1 MCQNIQRE
9 VYQMSRKSNA
19 LNACQLIQ
27 KQYSLS
33 VWELHGIFGSYWI
46 IYFHLGAKLQLR
58 FISTFCSHQL
68 FWCANLKSLL
78 HNSVKLMLLN
88 ADAIW
93 TISNVTK
100 FSLLSHFLRKCSR
113 VEGSS
118 FFGCCQ
124 AIRCFSGL
132 RFVSQVSHGEGTG
145 SSGPFLP
152 PPACEHRPCSYET
165 FLLWD
170 SSAVQPVI
178 PEHEDD
184 THCPAGTAEE
194 PKGYF
199 LAEGI

>member
-1 MCQNIQRE
+1 MILMLTGNSINKLEFNLQFIWNNEQRPT
-9 VYQMSRKSNA
+9 
-19 LNACQLIQ
+19 LI
-27 KQYSLS
+27 KVLY
-33 VWELHGIFGSYWI
+33 Y
-46 IYFHLGAKLQLR
+46 
-58 FISTFCSHQL
+58 C
-68 FWCANLKSLL
+68 
-78 HNSVKLMLLN
+78 KLMLLN